1 MKNNY
6 VKMTLMSA
14 ALAAFL
20 LPAAA
25 QTSSTS
31 PSGSTPPS
39 ATPPATTNAP
49 ATPNAGATPTSTA
62 PKSPETAQRI
72 NQRKENQQDRIAGG
86 VDHGSL
92 TPGETQSLEKQE
104 SGINQEE
111 KTMRQQDNGHLTT
124 ADRQAIQQQQNNMNN
139 QIYKDK
145 HNAAVQNTNPTAAPT
160 NKVNGREQHEQQ
172 RIAGGIKSGELTP
185 AETANLE
192 KQQNHIDQEVK
203 SDRAANGGHL
213 TQQEKNQIQ
222 HQQNKAGH
230 QIYKDKHNAKK

>member
-1 MKNNY
+1 MTNY

-20 LPAAA
+20 LPATA
-25 QTSSTS
+25 QTSS
-31 PSGSTPPS
+31 GSTP
-39 ATPPATTNAP
+39 ATTPPATSSAP
-49 ATPNAGATPTSTA
+49 ATSAPATQSSGTTPASTG

-145 HNAAVQNTNPTAAPT
+145 HNAAVQNPTQSAAPT

-213 TQQEKNQIQ
+213 TQQEKNQVQ

-230 QIYKDKHNAKK
+230 QIYKDKHNAKKY